1 VSVFNLI
8 NKHAHHWR
16 RLTCTDHNAVTYNV
30 MTGDGATVYVY
41 VTKYA
46 AIRCKRQ
53 VWAYPLWRYGDEAGI
68 N

>member
-1 VSVFNLI
+1 
-8 NKHAHHWR
+8 
-16 RLTCTDHNAVTYNV
+16 